1 MILIIS
7 EKVRNFSNLSNQL
20 NKGLTKGVKD
30 MLKSISLVLLLCL
43 PVVAMAQTDNVIDSS
58 VQKQN
63 LYATI
68 YLNSA
73 HGIL

>member
-1 MILIIS
+1 
-7 EKVRNFSNLSNQL
+7 
-20 NKGLTKGVKD
+20 